1 MTKKNLTKPVAAL
14 IGAFFAGS
22 LSATSPADTTDNP
35 FNTLQAPT
43 PSDYTT
49 LVEDQAKDQ
58 KSRCGAGKCG
68 GDSGKTKS
76 RCGAGKCGG
85 DPGKTKSR
93 CGAGKCGG
101 DPGMKDKMGT
111 KGMKDMKGEADEE
124 KGFIE
129 KTMRMIGL

>member
-35 FNTLQAPT
+35 FNTPQAPT

-49 LVEDQAKDQ
+49 LAEDLAKDQ
-58 KSRCGAGKCG
+58 KSQ
-68 GDSGKTKS
+68 
-76 RCGAGKCGG
+76 
-85 DPGKTKSR
+85 

-101 DPGMKDKMGT
+101 DPGMKDKMDT
-111 KGMKDMKGEADEE
+111 KGMKDMKDEADEE

-129 KTMRMIGL
+129 KIMGMIGL